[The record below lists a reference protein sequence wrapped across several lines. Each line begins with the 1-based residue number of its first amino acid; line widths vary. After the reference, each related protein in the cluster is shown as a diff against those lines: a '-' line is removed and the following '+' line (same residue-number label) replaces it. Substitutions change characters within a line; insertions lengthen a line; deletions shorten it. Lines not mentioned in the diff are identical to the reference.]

1 MGDES
6 CAGHTIINRL
16 KTKPRTIVRGFKR
29 KNKMKTTD
37 KIIIID
43 LEATC
48 WKGQIPD
55 GEVNEIIEI
64 GLSVLDTVS
73 GEISKNQ
80 GILVKPQCSKVS
92 DFCTELTTITQDLLD
107 KEGILFEDAIEKL
120 VKEYHPNLYTWAS
133 YGQYDLNM
141 LQKQCKK
148 FGIDYPMGNDHINV
162 KVLFAETKGLSKPTG
177 MNGALHILQI
187 PLEGT
192 HHRGIDDAKNIAK
205 ILNWCLKNQ

>member
-1 MGDES
+1 
-6 CAGHTIINRL
+6 
-16 KTKPRTIVRGFKR
+16 
-29 KNKMKTTD
+29 MKTTD

-80 GILVKPQCSKVS
+80 GILVKPQFSKVS
-92 DFCTELTTITQDLLD
+92 NFCTELTTITQDILD
-107 KEGILFEDAIEKL
+107 KEGVLFEEAIEKL
-120 VKEYHPNLYTWAS
+120 VEEYDPYFYTWAS

-148 FGIDYPMGNDHINV
+148 FGVDYPMGNDHINV
-162 KVLFAETKGLSKPTG
+162 KILFAETKGLSKPTG

-205 ILNWCLKNQ
+205 ILNWCLKNK